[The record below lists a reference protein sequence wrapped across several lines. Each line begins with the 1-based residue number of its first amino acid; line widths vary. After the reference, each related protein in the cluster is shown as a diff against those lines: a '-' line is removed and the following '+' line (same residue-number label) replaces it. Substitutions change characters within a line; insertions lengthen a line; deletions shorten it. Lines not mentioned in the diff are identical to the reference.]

1 MLMPIY
7 SPHNPNVATITF
19 TANVDSTTASTA
31 VRTFSSTAIGTAA
44 DNRVIIVS
52 IGTTG
57 GGGGTDDCTSVTVG
71 GTGLSKLIS
80 VLHTDHTI
88 AQIWAGSITS
98 GTSADIVVTWARAA
112 NRTGISVWAAY
123 NIGTPEDSGSA
134 SISSS
139 ASAMSTNL
147 DISAG
152 GVAIGYTFTNGGT
165 GKSFTWSNLT
175 ENFDENI
182 DDTGN
187 YSGAAAAFAAA
198 QSGLTVSSTP
208 NASIP
213 LGTTVFAAWPPAG
226 AGVPAYITLE
236 ADDWQGDTGSA
247 TLGSGSILMTAGDKN
262 IRTADDFIPAGVDF
276 DFEMLMGNIGT
287 NVDIRL
293 GVCDNGTNTGA
304 GTPTTTNPVLW
315 ATSNIGVGTWGWRQ
329 GNNVEDTGGNETDR
343 DWMSENVI
351 GFSRRG
357 SQIYGMLNGSVR
369 HTFASSGTSTSKAMK
384 FFAGS
389 AGGGA
394 WPAGATNARYRRG
407 GGLPTL
413 S

>member
-1 MLMPIY
+1 MSFGYQVLGFGSFPNI
-7 SPHNPNVATITF
+7 PNVATITF
-19 TANVDSTTASTA
+19 TANGESDAASTA

-52 IGTTG
+52 VGTTG

-98 GTSADIVVTWARAA
+98 GASADIVVTWARAA
-112 NRTGISVWAAY
+112 NRTGIGVWAAY
-123 NIGTPEDSGSA
+123 NIGTMEDSGSA

-139 ASAMSTNL
+139 ASAMSTDL

-182 DDTGN
+182 DATGN
-187 YSGAAAAFAAA
+187 HSAASAAFAAA

-213 LGTTVFAAWPPAG
+213 LGTTVFAAWPPA
-226 AGVPAYITLE
+226 
-236 ADDWQGDTGSA
+236 
-247 TLGSGSILMTAGDKN
+247 
-262 IRTADDFIPAGVDF
+262 
-276 DFEMLMGNIGT
+276 
-287 NVDIRL
+287 
-293 GVCDNGTNTGA
+293 
-304 GTPTTTNPVLW
+304 
-315 ATSNIGVGTWGWRQ
+315 
-329 GNNVEDTGGNETDR
+329 
-343 DWMSENVI
+343 
-351 GFSRRG
+351 
-357 SQIYGMLNGSVR
+357 
-369 HTFASSGTSTSKAMK
+369 
-384 FFAGS
+384 
-389 AGGGA
+389 
-394 WPAGATNARYRRG
+394 
-407 GGLPTL
+407 
-413 S
+413 